1 MRGRL
6 DERWAPLRSQHGK
19 RSSCSERSTSGET
32 GNGVARPGRR
42 RSTALRAGSSA
53 APCRSDNAEATLA
66 LSALEVHRDDVLLAV
81 AFLKR
86 TTGTSRSNRNRV
98 DRPQG
103 TLGRSPNSAGDGIGK
118 AAGPSGTG
126 SLAPGSS
133 DSGLPLQEQP
143 VSQAHA
149 EHHVHGSRLEMVA
162 SASSKT
168 TARSLAVRAPELGRE
183 PNAATPGN
191 APGRGGQGAP
201 YRASLIPNLGSP
213 PARPLGG
220 MRLAVCHER

>member
-1 MRGRL
+1 MPGGQRLAWRLALGALVPVKIHPDGIRRVRGRL

-143 VSQAHA
+143 VSRARTRSVTCTA
-149 EHHVHGSRLEMVA
+149 SRLEMVA
-162 SASSKT
+162 SGSSKAT
-168 TARSLAVRAPELGRE
+168 QGR
-183 PNAATPGN
+183 
-191 APGRGGQGAP
+191 
-201 YRASLIPNLGSP
+201 
-213 PARPLGG
+213 
-220 MRLAVCHER
+220 